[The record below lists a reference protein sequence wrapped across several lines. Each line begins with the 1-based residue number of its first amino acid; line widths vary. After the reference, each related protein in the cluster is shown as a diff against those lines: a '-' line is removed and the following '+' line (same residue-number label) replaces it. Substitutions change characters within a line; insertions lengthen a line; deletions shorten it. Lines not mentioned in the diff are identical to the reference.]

1 MYGSSFENFLVA
13 VVVPKEDHLR
23 TAVEQQGVT
32 DALSMPFQVRVV
44 VLCHSKSGRL
54 WVFAGHGSV
63 PIVGLCRSRSGGL
76 WVLCRS
82 LVCANC
88 GSVPFQVRRVV
99 GLCLSRSGEL
109 WVVTGCGSV
118 SIVGLCRSS
127 SGGLWVF
134 AVRGSVPFQVR
145 RVVGLVRLCQPRVYA
160 NCGSVPFQVRVIGLP
175 VGSIPFQVRV
185 VCIWVYVVQVGFVG
199 LSEVYTSE
207 LVSNY
212 MLR

>member
-1 MYGSSFENFLVA
+1 MG
-13 VVVPKEDHLR
+13 
-23 TAVEQQGVT
+23 
-32 DALSMPFQVRVV
+32 
-44 VLCHSKSGRL
+44 LCQL
-54 WVFAGHGSV
+54 WVCAVPGQEGCGFFAGLWSV
-63 PIVGLCRSRSGGL
+63 P
-76 WVLCRS
+76 
-82 LVCANC
+82 
-88 GSVPFQVRRVV
+88 
-99 GLCLSRSGEL
+99 
-109 WVVTGCGSV
+109 
-118 SIVGLCRSS
+118 IVGLCRSS